1 MTSGELTNLLIII
14 LISLVGFIANL
25 FVKKIER
32 FERTIQNI
40 LISDVANKK
49 DITSIQVELD
59 NHERRI
65 VKLEN

>member
-49 DITSIQVELD
+49 DINSIQVELD

-65 VKLEN
+65 IKLEN

>member
-32 FERTIQNI
+32 FEKTIQNI

-49 DITSIQVELD
+49 DINSIQVELD

-65 VKLEN
+65 IKLEN

>member
-49 DITSIQVELD
+49 DINSIQVELD